1 MLFGEDQLMEHDFLR
16 SGVDIVHLLRPG
28 QRVAGLQLLGDAL
41 GGFHLVDD
49 GFQALLG
56 LLVQVGQVRPEGPA
70 QNHIGI

>member
-16 SGVDIVHLLRPG
+16 SGADIVHLLCPG
-28 QRVAGLQLLGDAL
+28 QRIAGFQLLGDAP
-41 GGFHLVDD
+41 GGFHLDDD

-56 LLVQVGQVRPEGPA
+56 LLIQIGQTRPEGPA

>member
-28 QRVAGLQLLGDAL
+28 QRGAGFQFLGDAL
-41 GGFHLVDD
+41 GGFHLDDD

-56 LLVQVGQVRPEGPA
+56 LLIQ
-70 QNHIGI
+70 IG